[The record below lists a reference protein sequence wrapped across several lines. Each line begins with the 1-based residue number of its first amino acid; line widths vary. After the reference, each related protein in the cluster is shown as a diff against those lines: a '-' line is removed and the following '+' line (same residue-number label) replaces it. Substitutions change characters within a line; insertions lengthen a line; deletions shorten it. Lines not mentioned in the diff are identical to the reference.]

1 MSRIVGDETKPF
13 RSISYNAI
21 TQGDQRIMMDV
32 AEESGPRQRPRVE
45 GGREDEILDATVEVV
60 AELGYDR
67 LTMDAVATA
76 AKASKATLYRR
87 WSTKAELVVDA
98 ISRAKGCPVPGDV
111 DTGSLRGDLICLS
124 CGEGGFT
131 SEMPMSVMA
140 GLLTAL
146 HRDNDLKKAFKE
158 RFIGP
163 RVAVVN
169 RIYSRAV
176 ERGEI
181 ASDVDVALLSQTL
194 PALLIHHAFILGVE
208 PTDDLVLR
216 VIDNVILPAARGSQA
231 S

>member
-1 MSRIVGDETKPF
+1 MT
-13 RSISYNAI
+13 
-21 TQGDQRIMMDV
+21 DV
-32 AEESGPRQRPRVE
+32 AEAASRPRPRVE
-45 GGREDEILDATVEVV
+45 GGREEEILDATVEVV

-98 ISRAKGCPVPGDV
+98 ISRAKGCPVPDDV
-111 DTGSLRGDLICLS
+111 NTGTLRGDLISLS
-124 CGEGGFT
+124 CDEGGFT

-146 HRDNDLKKAFKE
+146 HRDTDLQKAFKE
-158 RFIGP
+158 RFLAP
-163 RVAVVN
+163 RIAVVN
-169 RIYSRAV
+169 QIYGRAV

-181 ASDVDVALLSQTL
+181 AADVDVELLSTTL
-194 PALLIHHAFILGVE
+194 PAVIIHHAFILGVE
-208 PTDDLVLR
+208 PTDELILR
-216 VIDNVILPAARGSQA
+216 VIDNVILPAARGSQV

>member
-1 MSRIVGDETKPF
+1 
-13 RSISYNAI
+13 
-21 TQGDQRIMMDV
+21 MDAAGV
-32 AEESGPRQRPRVE
+32 RQRPRVE
-45 GGREDEILDATVEVV
+45 GGREEEILDATVAVV

-98 ISRAKGCPVPGDV
+98 ISRAKGCPLPEDV
-111 DTGSLRGDLICLS
+111 DTGSLRGDLISMS
-124 CGEGGFT
+124 CGAGGFT
-131 SEMPMSVMA
+131 DELPMSVIA

-146 HRDNDLKKAFKE
+146 HRDAELQKAFRE
-158 RFIGP
+158 RFLAP
-163 RVAVVN
+163 RQALTNKV
-169 RIYSRAV
+169 YERAV

-181 ASDVDVALLSQTL
+181 APDVDVDLLSVTL
-194 PALLIHHAFILGVE
+194 PAVIIHHAYILGVE
-208 PTDDLVLR
+208 PTDELILR

>member
-1 MSRIVGDETKPF
+1 MPDTAETG
-13 RSISYNAI
+13 
-21 TQGDQRIMMDV
+21 T
-32 AEESGPRQRPRVE
+32 RQRPRVE
-45 GGREDEILDATVEVV
+45 GGREEEILDATVEVL

-98 ISRAKGCPVPGDV
+98 ISRAKGCPVPDDV
-111 DTGSLRGDLICLS
+111 DTGSLRGDLISLS
-124 CGEGGFT
+124 CEEGGFT

-146 HRDNDLKKAFKE
+146 HRDADLQKAFRE
-158 RFIGP
+158 RFLAP

-169 RIYSRAV
+169 KIYERAV
-176 ERGEI
+176 RRGEI
-181 ASDVDVALLSQTL
+181 AADVDVDLLSQTL
-194 PALLIHHAFILGVE
+194 PAVIIHHAFVLGIE
-208 PTDDLVLR
+208 PTEDLILR
-216 VIDNVILPAARGSQA
+216 VIDHVILPAARGSQA

>member
-1 MSRIVGDETKPF
+1 MT
-13 RSISYNAI
+13 
-21 TQGDQRIMMDV
+21 DV
-32 AEESGPRQRPRVE
+32 VEEAGHRHRPRVE
-45 GGREDEILDATVEVV
+45 GGREGEILDATVEVV

-87 WSTKAELVVDA
+87 WSSKAELVVDA
-98 ISRAKGCPVPGDV
+98 ISRAKGCPVPDDV
-111 DTGSLRGDLICLS
+111 DTGSLRGDLICLA

-146 HRDNDLKKAFKE
+146 HRDADLKKAFKE
-158 RFIGP
+158 RFVGP
-163 RVAVVN
+163 RNDVVN
-169 RIYSRAV
+169 QIYARAV

-181 ASDVDVALLSQTL
+181 AADVDVQLLSQTL
-194 PALLIHHAFILGVE
+194 PAVIIHHAFILGVE

-216 VIDNVILPAARGSQA
+216 VIDNLILPAARGSQA